1 MPAIIDASSSSAEMS
16 TPKEQRN
23 TAKVLDELMAKLSI
37 SKAQDDI
44 NAATHNIAVF
54 INSVEEDS
62 AAAK

>member
-1 MPAIIDASSSSAEMS
+1 MS

-23 TAKVLDELMAKLSI
+23 TAKVLEELMAKLAI

-54 INSVEEDS
+54 VNSIEEEF
-62 AAAK
+62 APVK